1 MSRQPP
7 SDKDRTLWVIASTV
21 SETRRLGDELHLAVC
36 MARAAGASW
45 ADIGNA
51 LGVTSSSAFRRFR
64 ADDPG
69 RGE

>member
-21 SETRRLGDELHLAVC
+21 SETRRLGDELHLA
-36 MARAAGASW
+36 W